1 MLRRFCQYAPACLAT
16 LGMLLLPPM
25 VRAEGLNNATPAVQS
40 AVVDIALSAGGTLH
54 GKVLSDQGQPLDG
67 AVVTLRRG
75 EAELGRVTS
84 NADGNFEFANLRS
97 GLYVVETPVAQRAI
111 RAWSPEIAPP
121 GAKQSVLMAQQTVM
135 RGQLGFLDPVS
146 TTTLILGIAGVTL
159 GGIAVADISDVKDIV
174 ERLPT
179 SP

>member
-1 MLRRFCQYAPACLAT
+1 MFRQLCQYTSVCLAT
-16 LGMLLLPPM
+16 LGMLLLPP
-25 VRAEGLNNATPAVQS
+25 VLRAEGLNGATPAVQS
-40 AVVDIALSAGGTLH
+40 AVTDIALSAGGTLH
-54 GKVLSDQGQPLDG
+54 GRVLGEQGQPIDG

-75 EAELGRVTS
+75 EVELGRVTS
-84 NADGNFEFANLRS
+84 NTEGEFQFANLRS
-97 GLYVVETPVAQRAI
+97 GVYVVETPVAQRAI
-111 RAWSPEIAPP
+111 RAWSPEVAPP
-121 GAKQSVLMAQQTVM
+121 GSKQSVLMAQQTVM